1 MVEDQAGDKSGTSD
15 RGDRSSHAESEHARD
30 PGRERDAR
38 GDRDDLG
45 RTTKH
50 LCGFT
55 TPGLLGAWLV
65 VLRAGAL
72 LAAFSLAGGNA
83 WAEGEKQTVML
94 GGTSSAAE
102 DVSGLTLQA
111 LIDEAIAH
119 NLQVAV
125 AESSVGEARA
135 LYEYAASKAYPVL
148 SATVLFGGPTPEAKT
163 TVKNDPSTATEA
175 SFEGDFDFGQLG
187 VGVRINANAFVPIY
201 TFGKIS
207 NGKDAAEHVVEAA
220 KHQVH
225 ATKAEVASDVG
236 RAFWSIQLV
245 RTFENSLADGE
256 KTLEKVLKKVEDLLE
271 NDSPQ
276 VTEND
281 RLRLLH
287 ALGTLRV
294 RKIDAANAQ
303 TIATKALLLL
313 IGRTQGSAIE
323 VATVDLDEGLPEGIP
338 NQETMIATVRAKR
351 PELMAL
357 REVVE
362 AQKSF
367 ADLRRA
373 QFYPD
378 LFIGGVLNYAYTSNA
393 TDQTNPFI
401 EDTFNFFDLGIGI
414 GVRVEVDI
422 FGKLAQLEQAEAQA
436 RTRATQE
443 RLATEAAELD
453 VRRIHT
459 SIEGGLQRVAAL
471 ERNARTARG
480 WLTASVL
487 AYDIGTGRAD
497 ELIDSFLAWAASE
510 AELQKTRYDT
520 ILRMTELARAT
531 GKLTAQ

>member
-1 MVEDQAGDKSGTSD
+1 
-15 RGDRSSHAESEHARD
+15 
-30 PGRERDAR
+30 
-38 GDRDDLG
+38 
-45 RTTKH
+45 
-50 LCGFT
+50 
-55 TPGLLGAWLV
+55 
-65 VLRAGAL
+65 
-72 LAAFSLAGGNA
+72 
-83 WAEGEKQTVML
+83 
-94 GGTSSAAE
+94 
-102 DVSGLTLQA
+102 
-111 LIDEAIAH
+111 
-119 NLQVAV
+119 
-125 AESSVGEARA
+125 
-135 LYEYAASKAYPVL
+135 
-148 SATVLFGGPTPEAKT
+148 
-163 TVKNDPSTATEA
+163 
-175 SFEGDFDFGQLG
+175 
-187 VGVRINANAFVPIY
+187 VGVRIKGDAYVPIY

-207 NGKDAAEHVVEAA
+207 KGKEAAGHVIEAA
-220 KHQVH
+220 KHQAH
-225 ATKAEVASDVG
+225 ATKSEVVSDVS
-236 RAFWSIQLV
+236 RAFWTIQLV
-245 RTFENSLADGE
+245 RTFQGSLADGE
-256 KTLEKVLKKVEDLLE
+256 KTLEKVLRKVEDLLE

-294 RKIDAANAQ
+294 RKIDAANAKD
-303 TIATKALLLL
+303 IATKALLLL
-313 IGRTQGSAIE
+313 IGRSQSAGIA
-323 VATVDLDEGLPEGIP
+323 VATTELDDGLPQSIP
-338 NQETMIATVRAKR
+338 DQQDVIETVRAKR
-351 PELMAL
+351 PELLAL
-357 REVVE
+357 RQVVE

-378 LFIGGVLNYAYTSNA
+378 FFIGAALNYAYTSNA

-401 EDTFNFFDLGIGI
+401 NDDFNFLDVGI
-414 GVRVEVDI
+414 GVGLRVDLDI

-436 RTRATQE
+436 RTRMHQE

-459 SIEGGLQRVAAL
+459 SIEGGIQRVEAL

-531 GKLTAQ
+531 GRMTASTEE